1 MLVVK
6 LPSFLKLPNY
16 VPFFVLFLCFFSPLS
31 PLDLFDPHYRFSRF
45 FQIRFVYHNSYV
57 YRTFRLLL
65 SRCVLSILIF
75 IAFQVCFV
83 YFDLLSRS
91 SYVLSIAM
99 RIHICSVCHDLLS
112 RYRYVSSIALDLL
125 LRSSYV
131 LSIAMRIHIC
141 SVCRDDLSQSRYVS
155 SVALLKYSWCSWLI
169 WSLRG
174 IPDWFS
180 IASDSF
186 RRLPGCL

>member
-1 MLVVK
+1 MCLS
-6 LPSFLKLPNY
+6 LFR
-16 VPFFVLFLCFFSPLS
+16 FFVSSPLCLLWIFLIPIS
-31 PLDLFDPHYRFSRF
+31 VSRDFSRYALC
-45 FQIRFVYHNSYV
+45 ITIHMCIARFVYCYPDV
-57 YRTFRLLL
+57 FCL
-65 SRCVLSILIF
+65 SWSF

-155 SVALLKYSWCSWLI
+155 SVALLKSSWYSWLI
-169 WSLRG
+169 C
-174 IPDWFS
+174 
-180 IASDSF
+180 DSF
-186 RRLPGCL
+186 Q